1 MDWLSG
7 LDFDP
12 LLEPISEENPC
23 GPDLRD
29 DDSHN
34 SIYFKIK
41 SLRHEARALER
52 KRVRGETDCPPPETC
67 WKALVNLLTDTLA
80 NKSKDLE
87 LCAYLIESLIRQH
100 DFPGLRDGFR
110 VTRELCERYWEG
122 IYPLPDE
129 SGLETRTV
137 YLAGLNGVESDGTL
151 IGPILMC
158 PLTAG
163 ATVSPCSTAGYQ
175 QSQQLSSLPPD
186 QQRQYIEE
194 GALSPDMVA
203 TAVKETPIDFLTQQ
217 REHIAACLEEFA
229 LLTSCLD
236 ERCADQAPHSSSIRT
251 ALETCAETL
260 LYVAGNT
267 LAEAEPVEEASAD
280 ADVADD
286 GTQQAPSRPAPRR
299 IDSSQIQSRTDAL
312 KCMQLVADY
321 FRRTEPHSPLS
332 YAADQLV
339 RWGGMSLPELLVE
352 TLPDPSARS
361 HLFTLMGMPES
372 HAPEYD

>member
-12 LLEPISEENPC
+12 VLEPISEENPC

-41 SLRHEARALER
+41 SLRNEARALER
-52 KRVRGETDCPPPETC
+52 KRVRGEMDAPPPETC
-67 WKALVNLLTDTLA
+67 WRALVKLLTDTLTS
-80 NKSKDLE
+80 KSKDLE

-110 VTRELCERYWEG
+110 VTRELCERYWDK

-163 ATVSPCSTAGYQ
+163 ESVSPCSTAGYQ
-175 QSQQLSSLPPD
+175 QSQQLSSLPQE

-203 TAVKETPIDFLTQQ
+203 IAVKETPIDFLTQQ
-217 REHIAACLEEFA
+217 REHIASCLEEFA

-236 ERCADQAPHSSSIRT
+236 ERCGDQAPHSSSIRT

-260 LYVAGNT
+260 LYVAGNA
-267 LAEAEPVEEASAD
+267 LAETESVEEASPD
-280 ADVADD
+280 EEDTDERIE
-286 GTQQAPSRPAPRR
+286 QKEPRPAPRG
-299 IDSSQIQSRTDAL
+299 IEASQIQSRTDAL
-312 KCMQLVADY
+312 KCMQLVADF
-321 FRRTEPHSPLS
+321 FRKTEPHSPLS

-361 HLFTLMGMPES
+361 HLFTLMGMPEDQANS
-372 HAPEYD
+372 DY